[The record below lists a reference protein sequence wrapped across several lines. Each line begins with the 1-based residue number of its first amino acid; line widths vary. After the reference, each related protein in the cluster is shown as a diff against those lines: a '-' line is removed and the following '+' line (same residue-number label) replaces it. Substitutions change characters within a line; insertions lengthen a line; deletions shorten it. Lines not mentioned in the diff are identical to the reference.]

1 MTRRYSLGPEL
12 RHLLDEQEETLTATC
27 QHEFERLLA
36 SRLKQNQH
44 RVRHLLAL
52 VAELIDVRL
61 PLLALQLLARPAR
74 GNRGNDDEFEVI
86 FWRGVACLATGDVW
100 AAKKNFSRAHRLC
113 PDEIAVH
120 SQLAAILQREGNR
133 RAAQRWLRAG
143 LQVERNAVQLWL
155 ALHQLCSAETL
166 LALAEELSAWRGGS
180 LYAQLTGDVAA
191 ALALYRRI
199 FAGGERGGEFLIE
212 FSGALGHRDC
222 CHELSALAWQ
232 VLEQGALPWQ
242 VYEHFAQGFTQL
254 GNAPQARRCA
264 VLAQNARAQLPR

>member
-12 RHLLDEQEETLTATC
+12 RYLLDEQGETLTAAC
-27 QHEFERLLA
+27 QHEFEHLLA
-36 SRLKQNQH
+36 SRLRQNQPKPQH
-44 RVRHLLAL
+44 FFAL
-52 VAELIDVRL
+52 IAELIDLRL
-61 PLLALQLLARPAR
+61 PLLALQLLARPPQ
-74 GNRGNDDEFEVI
+74 GNSTDAEFEVI
-86 FWRGVACLATGDVW
+86 FWRGVAYLATGDVLT
-100 AAKKNFSRAHRLC
+100 AKKNFSHAHRLC

-120 SQLAAILQREGNR
+120 SHLAALLHREGNR

-155 ALHQLCSAETL
+155 ALHQLCEAETL

-191 ALALYRRI
+191 ALALYRRV
-199 FAGGERGGEFLIE
+199 FASGERGGEFLIE

-232 VLEQGALPWQ
+232 VLEQGTLPWQ
-242 VYEHFAQGFTQL
+242 VYEHFAQGFTEL
-254 GNAPQARRCA
+254 GNEPQARRCA